1 MATIGKNS
9 PTAWAAMMGP
19 PNRPSKSRLSR
30 RIGGRVPNAVVV
42 RPIAIGTNAWTN
54 PAAANAP
61 VTQRRRP
68 R

>member
-1 MATIGKNS
+1 
-9 PTAWAAMMGP
+9 
-19 PNRPSKSRLSR
+19 
-30 RIGGRVPNAVVV
+30 VVV

-54 PAAANAP
+54 PATANAP